1 MGAPSSGSHAEP
13 LPSAVPTLKV
23 MRLQSPELGQPSAGS
38 LGGQCLLGSALSLPD
53 SFGVIHIGETF
64 TAYLGAL
71 NVSSDLPVRRLT
83 VAAQLQTPSR
93 RWPLPSSMDAS
104 NNAGGLDVPPGGG
117 VDAIVSRPLEEIGQH
132 ILRVEVGYGTN
143 GGKTL
148 RKFYRFNVS
157 SPLHIRELT
166 MRAGDA
172 SCFVS
177 IAVENTASPGGS
189 GGLTICSA
197 EFQPPNGLVA
207 ERIGGGSSTSD
218 ADDLAKKNAVALF
231 DGCGRL
237 EPGASF
243 RYLFLVKAS
252 SQDATLRGIACGDEL
267 GKAVFTWR
275 KAMGEAGRIASTS
288 VLCPPSHPPGLLGDV
303 NGGGN
308 PHSIMGGGNKF
319 VVHGSGLSVDAAAA
333 AANRSASH
341 SPDAGGPAGG
351 LDEVLPV
358 TVEPIDP
365 PSKMVLAMPQEVQL
379 LIVNHSDQA
388 MNLQLQMRLPHMS
401 GVVVCG
407 PSFKNLGE
415 VSPSGGSRV
424 MGIRL
429 VALVAGLFRAQGC
442 CIVDLTS
449 GMEIPQ
455 PPLFNVFVEKG
466 TNH

>member
-1 MGAPSSGSHAEP
+1 MNASNE
-13 LPSAVPTLKV
+13 LP
-23 MRLQSPELGQPSAGS
+23 
-38 LGGQCLLGSALSLPD
+38 
-53 SFGVIHIGETF
+53 I
-64 TAYLGAL
+64 
-71 NVSSDLPVRRLT
+71 RRLT
-83 VAAQLQTPSR
+83 VNAQLQTPSR
-93 RWPLPSSMDAS
+93 RWPLPSKLDDS
-104 NNAGGLDVPPGGG
+104 NHAGGVDVQPGGC
-117 VDAIVSRPLEEIGQH
+117 VDAIVSRTLEETGQH

-143 GGKTL
+143 GGKVL

-166 MRAGDA
+166 VRAGDA

-177 IAVENTASPGGS
+177 IAVENAASPGSGS
-189 GGLTICSA
+189 GLTLCSV
-197 EFQPPNGLVA
+197 EFHPPNGLVA
-207 ERIGGGSSTSD
+207 ERIGRGGD
-218 ADDLAKKNAVALF
+218 EHDQKKSAVDLF
-231 DGCGRL
+231 DDCGRL

-288 VLCPPSHPPGLLGDV
+288 VLCPPSYPSALLGGDFDGSGT
-303 NGGGN
+303 NEI
-308 PHSIMGGGNKF
+308 SRAIMGASKF

-341 SPDAGGPAGG
+341 SPDSGGPTGG
-351 LDEVLPV
+351 LDEILPV

-365 PSKMVLAMPQEVQL
+365 PTTMKLAEPQEVQL
-379 LIVNHSDQA
+379 LIVNHSDKA
-388 MNLQLQMRLPHMS
+388 MDLQLQMRLSQMS

-415 VSPSGGSRV
+415 VSPSGGSCV

-449 GMEIPQ
+449 GKEIPQ
-455 PPLFNVFVEKG
+455 PPLFSVFVEKVVDQ
-466 TNH
+466 